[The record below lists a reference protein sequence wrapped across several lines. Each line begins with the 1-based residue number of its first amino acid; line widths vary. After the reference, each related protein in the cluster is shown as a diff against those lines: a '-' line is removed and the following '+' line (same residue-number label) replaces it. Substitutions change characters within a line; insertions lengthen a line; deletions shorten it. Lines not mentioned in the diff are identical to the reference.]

1 MHRFIIH
8 YLKRINRNISNK
20 TLTKSNASNDINK
33 LFDSKVSAVEKID
46 GSNFGIDSDGRLF
59 GRRTELGFSFKTF
72 KGCDVEKLR
81 DFDVI
86 GIHKELSTYLN
97 PANMNFD
104 NNDNTLKNVRLY
116 GELSCYPEL
125 YKYKKR
131 GLDCKWHCF
140 GILLNVSGKASEW
153 VKILVSKGFAV
164 SHNKNIILLLSNKKL
179 YKLLDKYSIP
189 HLKIKYQGTLRN
201 LIINKEKWMKKHSG
215 EGFVVTLTHDKDTIP
230 TSSLIKWK
238 QSQEEQFSGIKELKQ
253 LLSLYNKNNN
263 KNSNKNGNKNNNID
277 NKFKK
282 SLLNIK
288 DLLTPELINLFRIL
302 LDVASNKV
310 DSSNSQNII
319 SNDLINKAIK
329 SAETKYD
336 NLESFINKSSK
347 KKKSTLDVVKTY
359 GKLIKK
365 EVLKDIKNINN
376 KQKKNYIE
384 KAIIEY
390 TFRKVIELV
399 NKKLKKSNKTSDSK
413 HIQLLIDET
422 IHFLNINDKNSTS
435 LKLIKEQAKSFIN
448 LK

>member
-1 MHRFIIH
+1 M
-8 YLKRINRNISNK
+8 
-20 TLTKSNASNDINK
+20 A
-33 LFDSKVSAVEKID
+33 LFWYSVK
-46 GSNFGIDSDGRLF
+46 
-59 GRRTELGFSFKTF
+59 
-72 KGCDVEKLR
+72 C
-81 DFDVI
+81 
-86 GIHKELSTYLN
+86 
-97 PANMNFD
+97 
-104 NNDNTLKNVRLY
+104 VR
-116 GELSCYPEL
+116 
-125 YKYKKR
+125 
-131 GLDCKWHCF
+131 
-140 GILLNVSGKASEW
+140 KASECQ
-153 VKILVSKGFAV
+153 ILVSKGFAV
-164 SHNKNIILLLSNKKL
+164 SHNKNIILVLAPKKL
-179 YKLLDKYSIP
+179 SKLLDKYSSP
-189 HLKIKYQGTLRN
+189 HLKITDQGTLRN

-263 KNSNKNGNKNNNID
+263 KNSNKNGNKKNNNIN

-347 KKKSTLDVVKTY
+347 KKKSTLDIVKTY